1 MLGAAAVTA
10 QLVGG
15 KATRDALFLTS
26 LDFTA
31 LPMMLIATSIFS
43 ILLVA
48 AHARATR
55 KISPAVAVPISFVAS
70 GVLFLAEWL
79 IRPAA
84 PSATAILV
92 YLHISAAG
100 PLLASGFWLIATER
114 FDPRTGKK
122 RFGQIAGAGTIGG
135 LLGALLSERVAAL
148 SGAPDMLLFLA
159 AFHVVTAGLVRLVAT
174 PATSADATTVLID
187 PTAGAPVL
195 SRSGLR
201 VIADAPHLQ
210 HLAALVLFGTTSAA
224 LIEYLF
230 KARAVQTFGPG
241 DNLLRF
247 FAVYYAATSVIT
259 FILQTS
265 TSRSVM
271 NRFGLAL
278 TSSSPSIGL
287 LAGSLGGLLFP
298 GFGSLLVARGAESVF
313 RGSWFRAGYELFYT
327 PIPASEKRAAKS
339 IIDVAFDRLG
349 DGIGGGLVRLALLLA
364 PAAQSSTILSLAML
378 SSIGA
383 IIAASRLNHWYVRT
397 LESSLVR
404 RGANFDLSETEG
416 DVTRQVL
423 IDVRERN
430 SRMLRLADDSDLID
444 RPFDPELSDILA
456 LRSGNPE
463 RAIDVLSREDGI
475 TAGLIPFTIP
485 LLAVDPLADYALF
498 ALRKVA
504 EEHVGELADAL
515 VDPNR
520 DYAVRR
526 RLARVFSVCVSQ
538 RSADAVMVALE
549 DARFDVRFQAARSLA
564 AIRDKN
570 PRVHVDSEAIYA
582 AVLREVAVGRPVWE
596 SRRLLDAFVSV
607 SPLDEFVRDR
617 AGQSLAHVFTLLS
630 LVLPREPLQIA
641 FRSLNSDDR
650 QLRGTALEYLEQTL
664 PAAVRQA
671 LWPYL
676 VYRRMVGPARERGDI
691 IADLLR
697 ASESVTLQ
705 NIAKRQD
712 RDRIAEFGPI

>member
-10 QLVGG
+10 QLVSG

-31 LPMMLIATSIFS
+31 LPMMLVATAVFS

-48 AHARATR
+48 AHGRVTR
-55 KISPAVAVPISFVAS
+55 RINPAVAVPVSFMAS
-70 GVLFLAEWL
+70 GALFFAEWL
-79 IRPAA
+79 IRSAA
-84 PSATAILV
+84 PSATAMFV

-122 RFGQIAGAGTIGG
+122 RFGQIAGAGTLGG
-135 LLGALLSERVAAL
+135 LAGALISERVAAL

-159 AFHVVTAGLVRLVAT
+159 GFHFVTAWLVRMVAM
-174 PATSADATTVLID
+174 PASSGHTTTVVID
-187 PTAGAPVL
+187 PGEGQVL
-195 SRSGLR
+195 SRCGLC
-201 VIADAPHLQ
+201 VIAKAPHLQ
-210 HLAALVLFGTTSAA
+210 NLAALVLLGTTSAA
-224 LIEYLF
+224 LLEYLF
-230 KARAVQTFGPG
+230 KVRVVQTFGPG

-247 FAVYYAATSVIT
+247 FALYYAATSVIT
-259 FILQTS
+259 FVLQAS
-265 TSRSVM
+265 TSRAVLG
-271 NRFGLAL
+271 RFGVGL

-287 LAGSLGGLLFP
+287 LLGSIGGLLAP
-298 GFGSLLVARGAESVF
+298 GFGSLLVARGAESVM
-313 RGSWFRAGYELFYT
+313 RGSWFRSGYELFYT
-327 PIPASEKRAAKS
+327 PIPAAEKRVAKS
-339 IIDVAFDRLG
+339 IIDVSFDRLG
-349 DGIGGGLVRLALLLA
+349 DAVGGGLVRLALFSA
-364 PAAQSSTILSLAML
+364 PAAQSSTILSLAMI

-404 RGANFDLSETEG
+404 RGGNIDLSEAESEA
-416 DVTRQVL
+416 TRQLL
-423 IDVRERN
+423 IDVRQRN
-430 SRMLRLADDSDLID
+430 SRTPSAQDDQRVDGALD
-444 RPFDPELSDILA
+444 AELTDILA
-456 LRSGNPE
+456 LRSGNHE
-463 RAIDVLSREDGI
+463 RAIDVLSRQEGI
-475 TAGLIPFTIP
+475 TAGLIPYTIP

-515 VDPNR
+515 LDPTR
-520 DYAVRR
+520 DYAARR
-526 RLARVFSVCVSQ
+526 RLARVFSICVSQ
-538 RSADAVMVALE
+538 RAADAVLLALE
-549 DARFDVRFQAARSLA
+549 DPRFDVRFQAARSLA
-564 AIRDKN
+564 SIRDKN
-570 PRVHVDSEAIYA
+570 ARVQVDPERIYA

-596 SRRLLDAFVSV
+596 SRRLLDGFISV

-617 AGQSLAHVFTLLS
+617 ASQSLAHVFTLLS

-664 PAAVRQA
+664 PAAIRQP
-671 LWPYL
+671 LWPFL
-676 VYRRMVGPARERGDI
+676 VSGRTVRTARERGDV

-697 ASESVTLQ
+697 ASESVTLKS
-705 NIAKRQD
+705 IAG
-712 RDRIAEFGPI
+712 RDGRDELAGFGGV